1 MSFPQTI
8 LDLRADAQ
16 LSGVWTSITPYVY
29 QRDQVTIKRGHPDE
43 SSRATPQTAAFAI
56 NNRDGRFSPRNPTG
70 PYYGQFGRNTPLRL
84 SLPEGS
90 TYLRMEGDTTSY
102 ASCPDATRL
111 HVTGDIEI
119 QLDMQL
125 SDWTCS
131 VLASKYGAAGA
142 NNNAWTVT
150 LNDDGTLRF
159 FWSPTGSG
167 SGSAANSTMPVPL
180 GRIAVKVTL
189 AVATGTVTFYTA
201 PTIAGSWTQLG
212 STVASGATSIF
223 ASTAALVIGANSVL
237 ADSGG
242 FNRSP
247 RKGAS
252 GKVFAF
258 KLLNGIG
265 GTTVANPVFTSQAAG
280 TTSFADAQ
288 TNTWTL
294 NGTAEISDRK
304 YRFHGEGVAWP
315 QRWDVTG
322 KDVWVPMQAA
332 GILRRLQA
340 PSTPPLSS
348 PMYRAYTRITGTTA
362 PVAYWPCEDGT
373 SATQIASGL
382 TGGNPMTLAG
392 NPSFASDSSFACSNP
407 LPQVNSSTWTGV
419 IPSYTAPSGAANTL
433 RFLMKVPSASQPA
446 DGTILASLFTFGT
459 VARADVIWHTG
470 GALQLK
476 GYTSAGATVFDT
488 GSVTFG
494 AVDELLRVSVELNP
508 SGGNI
513 QYQILTL
520 QPGAP
525 AALVSGGTVA
535 GSIGNATEVIVA
547 PNGGIASAVI
557 GHISVQPALDSLF
570 NLGAALNAW
579 IGEYAGNRFARLCS
593 EEGLPYRVYGYPG
606 DSVAMGAQAT
616 QTLLALLQECEDAD
630 RGLITEA
637 RQALALGYRT
647 RVSMFNQAAAATL
660 DYAAAHLS
668 PDVLPTDDDQLTV
681 NDVTVTR
688 TGGGSSSRQVQT
700 SGALSTQAP
709 PAGVGPY
716 PTAVSINL
724 SADSQLPDE
733 AGWILHMGTVD
744 EPRYP
749 TIPVNLA
756 RPALAALYS
765 TLQDVDLGDRLLVN
779 NPPAWLPPDAISQIV
794 RGLTEVCYG
803 YVFTIAWAC
812 APESPYRVAIMDDP
826 VFGRA
831 DTDGSTL
838 AAGVTSI
845 ATSLS
850 VASTDTTKPLW
861 TTSAAEFPFDI
872 VIAGERITVTNITGT
887 SSPQTFTVTRSV
899 NGVVKAQSSGADVR
913 LFQPAILSM

>member
-1 MSFPQTI
+1 VTFPQTV
-8 LDLRADAQ
+8 LDLRADVQ
-16 LSGVWTSITPYVY
+16 LAGTWTTITPYVY
-29 QRDQVTIKRGHPDE
+29 QRDQVTITRGHPDE
-43 SSRATPQTAAFAI
+43 TSRATPQTAKFTI

-70 PYYGQFGRNTPLRL
+70 PYYGQFGRNTALRL
-84 SLPEGS
+84 SLPENS
-90 TYLRMEGDTTSY
+90 TYLRMEDDTTSY
-102 ASCPDATRL
+102 VSCPDATRL
-111 HVTGDIEI
+111 HITGDIEI

-125 SDWTCS
+125 STYTRS
-131 VLASKYGAAGA
+131 VLASKDAGA
-142 NNNAWTVT
+142 SNNAWTVC

-159 FWSPTGSG
+159 FWTSTGTTG
-167 SGSAANSTMPVPL
+167 TVANSTMPLPL
-180 GRIAVKVTL
+180 GRIAIKVTL

-201 PTIAGSWTQLG
+201 PNISGTWTQLG
-212 STVASGATSIF
+212 STVVTGATSIF
-223 ASTAALVIGANSVL
+223 ASTTSLIIGANSVL
-237 ADSGG
+237 TDTGG
-242 FNRSP
+242 FNQTP
-247 RKGAS
+247 RQGAN

-265 GTTVANPVFTSQAAG
+265 GTVVASPTFTAQAAG

-294 NGTAEISDRK
+294 TGTAEISDRK

-322 KDVWVPMQAA
+322 NDVYVPMQAA

-340 PSTPPLSS
+340 PSAPPLSS

-362 PVAYWPCEDGT
+362 PVAYWPCEDGS

-382 TGGNPMTLAG
+382 TGGNPITFSGSPSLAT
-392 NPSFASDSSFACSNP
+392 DSSFACSNP
-407 LPQVNSSTWTGV
+407 LPQINSSVWTGV
-419 IPSYTAPSGAANTL
+419 IPAYTAPASPANTL
-433 RFLMKVPSASQPA
+433 RFLMKVPSASPPA

-459 VARADVIWHTG
+459 SARTDLIWHTG

-476 GYTSAGATVFDT
+476 GYTSAGGTLFDT
-488 GSVTFG
+488 GPVIFA
-494 AVDELLRVSVELNP
+494 AVDELLRVSVELIP

-513 QYQILTL
+513 QYQLLTL
-520 QPGAP
+520 QPGAGTG
-525 AALVSGGTVA
+525 LVQGGTVA
-535 GSIGNATEVIVA
+535 GSIGNATEVIIA
-547 PNGGIASAVI
+547 PNGGVTSAVI
-557 GHISVQPALDSLF
+557 GHISVQAALDSLF

-579 IGEYAGNRFARLCS
+579 TGEFAGNRFARLCN

-606 DSVAMGAQAT
+606 DTVTMGAQTT

-630 RGLITEA
+630 RGLITETRA
-637 RQALALGYRT
+637 ALALSYRT
-647 RVSMFNQAAAATL
+647 RVSMFNQAPAVAL
-660 DYAAAHLS
+660 DYTAAHLS
-668 PDVLPTDDDQLTV
+668 PDLLPTDDDQLTV
-681 NDVTVTR
+681 NDVTVSR
-688 TGGGSSSRQVQT
+688 TGGGSSARAVQT
-700 SGALSTQAP
+700 SGTLATQPP

-716 PTAVSINL
+716 PTAVSVNL
-724 SADSQLPDE
+724 SSDTALPDE
-733 AGWILHMGTVD
+733 AGWILHLGTVD

-756 RPALAALYS
+756 RSELAALYYG
-765 TLQDVDLGDRLLVN
+765 LQDADLGDRITVAHT
-779 NPPAWLPPDAISQIV
+779 PVWLPPDGISEIV

-803 YVFTIAWAC
+803 YTFTIAWVC
-812 APESPYRVAIMDDP
+812 APESPYRVAVMDDA

-838 AAGVTSI
+838 AAGVTST

-850 VASTDTTKPLW
+850 VATTDTTKPLW

-872 VIAGERITVTNITGT
+872 VIAGERITVTNITGAA
-887 SSPQTFTVTRSV
+887 SPQTFTVTRSV